1 MRKIRNAR
9 LRNRGHYKLN
19 NKNIIKFYKF
29 FIIVEYKYYKIYF

>member
-19 NKNIIKFYKF
+19 NKNIINIFTKKD
-29 FIIVEYKYYKIYF
+29 IKDIKQ